1 MSITKYQIKSVYVK
15 IILNSLILN
24 RRTDN
29 MIDFITILTEQN
41 LTNIFSEF
49 LNISNYNLLSFGVD
63 FHVKALKQENESLTK
78 VSLSCKKIK
87 LTDFL

>member
-1 MSITKYQIKSVYVK
+1 MSITKYKIKSVYVK

-24 RRTDN
+24 RRTN
-29 MIDFITILTEQN
+29 NTIDFITILTEQN

-63 FHVKALKQENESLTK
+63 FHVKALKQEKNLTK
-78 VSLSCKKIK
+78 VSLSCKKFK
-87 LTDFL
+87 FTDFL